1 MRNLV
6 RRPALLVALFVALS
20 GRGLSS
26 GTEVRVVGP
35 RVVVQANGVP
45 LTDVLSRFSQA
56 TGTKIVYDAAKPR
69 QLVTVE
75 IDAGSQAEALSQ
87 LLEGQGLSY
96 ALRLDASGVG
106 VDMLFLMA
114 KGQAAASAA
123 PAAPVAHMDRREVY
137 DAIED
142 PPAEAEPTFGEAQEP
157 IVQGEPVADPL
168 LDPAAAALAP
178 GANIPAPAPGAQA
191 PGTVTP
197 FTAPWQ
203 PAAPSFPQAA
213 SYPSWR

>member
-1 MRNLV
+1 VLV
-6 RRPALLVALFVALS
+6 LLS

-69 QLVTVE
+69 QLVTVQ
-75 IDAGSQAEALSQ
+75 IDAASQAEALSQ

-96 ALRLDASGVG
+96 ALRLDPSGVG
-106 VDMLFLMA
+106 VDMLFLMS
-114 KGQAAASAA
+114 KGQATASAA
-123 PAAPVAHMDRREVY
+123 PAAPAAVRDRREVY
-137 DAIED
+137 DAIEE
-142 PPAEAEPTFGEAQEP
+142 PPAEGEATFGEPQEP
-157 IVQGEPVADPL
+157 IVQGEPIADPL

-178 GANIPAPAPGAQA
+178 GANIPAPAPGAQV
-191 PGTVTP
+191 PGIVTP

-203 PAAPSFPQAA
+203 AAAPSFPQAA
-213 SYPSWR
+213 SSPSWR